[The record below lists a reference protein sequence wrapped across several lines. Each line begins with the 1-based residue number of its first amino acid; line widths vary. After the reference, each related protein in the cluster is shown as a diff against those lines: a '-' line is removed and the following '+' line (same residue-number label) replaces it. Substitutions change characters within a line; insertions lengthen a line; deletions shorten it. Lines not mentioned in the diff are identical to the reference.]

1 VIGYTLG
8 FSFLPHTLVVIYAA
22 KSSEKKVESHVLEL
36 KRLDENSQT
45 EAKYLPLGAVS
56 HHTAH
61 LLTELGTDHPR
72 NSQFLLTKTPTTQRV
87 LSTKWRF
94 ARPKP
99 FISWS
104 RRSESVVC

>member
-1 VIGYTLG
+1 MIGGTLG
-8 FSFLPHTLVVIYAA
+8 FSFVPHTLVVIYAA
-22 KSSEKKVESHVLEL
+22 KSPEKVKSHVLEL

-45 EAKYLPLGAVS
+45 EAEYLPLGAVS

-61 LLTELGTDHPR
+61 LLKGLGTDHPR
-72 NSQFLLTKTPTTQRV
+72 NSQFLLMKTPTTQRV